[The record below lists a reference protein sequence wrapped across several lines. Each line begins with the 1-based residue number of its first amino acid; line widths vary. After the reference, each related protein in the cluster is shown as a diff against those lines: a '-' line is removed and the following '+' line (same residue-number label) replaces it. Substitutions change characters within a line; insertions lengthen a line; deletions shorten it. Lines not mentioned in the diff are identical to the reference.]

1 MRRIPLFPLPV
12 VLLPGAV
19 MPLHIFEPRYRQ
31 MTAHCLEGDRR
42 FGLLYHDPDRR
53 GPFDFEEQIGCV
65 AELMKYQPMP
75 DGRSLIIVHG
85 GDRFQLR
92 DEIDSEA
99 LYYEGL
105 VEAYV
110 DLEADPPGILQ
121 RREHSRVLFERV
133 LDAVPDA
140 PAERPQIDMDRE
152 AAFQMAKWFRI
163 DPGWHQELIELRFE
177 TQRLDL
183 IDDLLEAVLAHAR

>member
-42 FGLLYHDPDRR
+42 FGLVYHDPDRR
-53 GPFDFEEQIGCV
+53 GPFGYEEQIGCV

-85 GDRFQLR
+85 GERFQLR

-105 VEAYV
+105 VEEYS
-110 DLEADPPGILQ
+110 DLEADPPGILE
-121 RREHSRVLFERV
+121 RREHSLELFERV
-133 LDAVPDA
+133 LDAVPDP
-140 PAERPQIDMDRE
+140 PAERPRIETDRE

-177 TQRLDL
+177 KQRLDL
-183 IDDLLEAVLAHAR
+183 IDDLLEAVLAQAG